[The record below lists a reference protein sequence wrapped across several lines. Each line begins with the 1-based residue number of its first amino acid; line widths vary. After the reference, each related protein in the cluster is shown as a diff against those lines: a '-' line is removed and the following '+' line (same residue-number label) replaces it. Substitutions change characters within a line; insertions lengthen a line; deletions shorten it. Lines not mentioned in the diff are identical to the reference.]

1 MYKKYVKRQ
10 LDILFSLLLV
20 VLTSPIMIVTAILI
34 KLFDRGPILFI
45 QLRTGLNGKSFKI
58 YKFRTMTVKTHN
70 KHGFE
75 LKHKE
80 RLTKIGQVLRKTS
93 IDELPQ
99 IFNILKGDMSFI
111 GPRPW
116 IPEYYNTFTQR
127 QKRRVKV
134 LPGITGLA
142 QAKGRNG
149 LTILEKLE
157 YDMEYVDNIS
167 FKRDVKVLLM
177 TILIVLTRHN
187 AEIVQEGIQNEIF
200 FLRTTN
206 TFEDDNVDMDILD
219 AILTQDESTE
229 DSKKDEK
236 SENKVKPELELK
248 MEAKLPTNALNR
260 NEEVTIIT
268 KGTTITGS
276 ISSDGSLE
284 VNGTIKGD
292 IECQG
297 KLSII
302 GIVSGNCMAAEVYVG
317 AKRLVGCINS
327 EGSVKIGLG
336 TVVIGDVTAS
346 SGVIAGAIKG
356 EIDINGP
363 IVIDS
368 SAVIKGNIKAQSIQI
383 NNGAVIEGFCSLSYS
398 SIDIDN
404 IFE

>member
-1 MYKKYVKRQ
+1 MGFFKEFKD
-10 LDILFSLLLV
+10 DISQA
-20 VLTSPIMIVTAILI
+20 VT
-34 KLFDRGPILFI
+34 
-45 QLRTGLNGKSFKI
+45 
-58 YKFRTMTVKTHN
+58 
-70 KHGFE
+70 E
-75 LKHKE
+75 L
-80 RLTKIGQVLRKTS
+80 
-93 IDELPQ
+93 
-99 IFNILKGDMSFI
+99 
-111 GPRPW
+111 
-116 IPEYYNTFTQR
+116 IPEEVFDDNQVVNT
-127 QKRRVKV
+127 
-134 LPGITGLA
+134 
-142 QAKGRNG
+142 
-149 LTILEKLE
+149 LE
-157 YDMEYVDNIS
+157 YKSENDDSENDVVENIA
-167 FKRDVKVLLM
+167 D
-177 TILIVLTRHN
+177 
-187 AEIVQEGIQNEIF
+187 
-200 FLRTTN
+200 

>member
-1 MYKKYVKRQ
+1 MGFFKEFKD
-10 LDILFSLLLV
+10 DISQA
-20 VLTSPIMIVTAILI
+20 VT
-34 KLFDRGPILFI
+34 
-45 QLRTGLNGKSFKI
+45 
-58 YKFRTMTVKTHN
+58 
-70 KHGFE
+70 E
-75 LKHKE
+75 L
-80 RLTKIGQVLRKTS
+80 
-93 IDELPQ
+93 
-99 IFNILKGDMSFI
+99 
-111 GPRPW
+111 
-116 IPEYYNTFTQR
+116 IPEEVFDDNQVVNT
-127 QKRRVKV
+127 
-134 LPGITGLA
+134 
-142 QAKGRNG
+142 
-149 LTILEKLE
+149 LE
-157 YDMEYVDNIS
+157 YKSENDDSEN
-167 FKRDVKVLLM
+167 DVVENM
-177 TILIVLTRHN
+177 TD
-187 AEIVQEGIQNEIF
+187 A
-200 FLRTTN
+200 
-206 TFEDDNVDMDILD
+206 FEDDNVDMDILD

-236 SENKVKPELELK
+236 SESKVKPELGLK
-248 MEAKLPTNALNR
+248 MEEKLPANALNR
-260 NEEVTIIT
+260 NEEMTIIT

-284 VNGTIKGD
+284 INGTIKGD

-297 KLSII
+297 KLSVI

-317 AKRLVGCINS
+317 AKRLEGCINS